1 MVCPRCGHTA
11 SIASGHC
18 AACGAVVAESAVG
31 GGAVV
36 TVGTTGLPSG
46 GTFDGTTGLNP
57 FGVNSGGTGTTTAP
71 GEPGTADLGS
81 SIATASGPL
90 KVGQAFG
97 PRYHILKILG
107 VGGMGAVYQAWDSEL
122 SVAVALKVIR
132 SDRRHGSVSP
142 EAEKRFK
149 NELLLARQVTH
160 KNVVRIH
167 DLGEIDG
174 IKYITMPY
182 VQGDDL
188 KTVLHRDG
196 KLPIARALHLA
207 RQIAAG
213 LDAAHEAGVV
223 HRDLK
228 PANIMI
234 GAEDQAQI
242 MDFGISA
249 SAEEAAS
256 GGIIGTLEYMAPE
269 QGTGAAVDA
278 RADIYAFGLI
288 MYEMLVG
295 PRPSPSGTSQ
305 DRIEAMKQRFELGLP
320 SVRALD

>member
-1 MVCPRCGHTA
+1 L
-11 SIASGHC
+11 
-18 AACGAVVAESAVG
+18 AESAVG

-36 TVGTTGLPSG
+36 TVGTTLLPSG

-149 NELLLARQVTH
+149 NELLLARADALIERRVGG
-160 KNVVRIH
+160 
-167 DLGEIDG
+167 LG
-174 IKYITMPY
+174 TRRR
-182 VQGDDL
+182 V
-188 KTVLHRDG
+188 
-196 KLPIARALHLA
+196 
-207 RQIAAG
+207 
-213 LDAAHEAGVV
+213 
-223 HRDLK
+223 
-228 PANIMI
+228 
-234 GAEDQAQI
+234 GA
-242 MDFGISA
+242 
-249 SAEEAAS
+249 
-256 GGIIGTLEYMAPE
+256 
-269 QGTGAAVDA
+269 
-278 RADIYAFGLI
+278 
-288 MYEMLVG
+288 
-295 PRPSPSGTSQ
+295 
-305 DRIEAMKQRFELGLP
+305 
-320 SVRALD
+320 